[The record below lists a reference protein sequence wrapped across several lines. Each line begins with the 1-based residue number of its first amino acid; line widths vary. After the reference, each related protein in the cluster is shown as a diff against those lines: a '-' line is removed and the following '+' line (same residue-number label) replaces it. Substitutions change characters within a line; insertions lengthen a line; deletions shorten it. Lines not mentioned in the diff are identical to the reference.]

1 VIATIDWDA
10 LWTVVWASCVAGIGV
25 TTAYGFAIL
34 GVTRAVDLGRSG
46 RTAEAAVYGLIGL
59 AGAAAVVAAIV
70 FGIVVLT
77 D

>member
-10 LWTVVWASCVAGIGV
+10 IWTVIWASAAAGIGV

-34 GVTRAVDLGRSG
+34 GAARAVDLGRSG
-46 RTAEAAVYGLIGL
+46 RTAEAAIYALLGV
-59 AGAAAVVAAIV
+59 AGAACVLAAIV
-70 FGIVVLT
+70 FGILVLT